1 MPAIFNSN
9 LVENACA
16 FGKEREQM
24 ELTKLIGFGVAGN
37 FAGHLEQAGEASD
50 FVNVKVKDA
59 IQPKAIF
66 PFYVPHIENSFLNV
80 FPISHDR
87 IQFPSGADNLQIE
100 PEVCLICDVEYEN
113 NKVKALQPCEFAAFN
128 DCSIR
133 RPGARKISEKKNWGS
148 ASKGM
153 SPQRITLDKFSSGG
167 ELDHYHIASFL
178 RRDGECHAY
187 GLDSPAVEYSYFH
200 ETLLNWVTDKM
211 NHQQDEGPAED
222 ISALLRAA
230 QYPER
235 VIISIGATRYTSFG
249 EQNFLQPG
257 DESVV
262 VVYDARRYN
271 AEQISQMAATG
282 EFTGEGMSLLRQ
294 LVVAA

>member
-1 MPAIFNSN
+1 MPVIFDSN
-9 LVENACA
+9 LVENAAA
-16 FGKEREQM
+16 FRKEHAM
-24 ELTKLIGFGVAGN
+24 DLTKMIGFGVAGN

-80 FPISHDR
+80 FPISHHQ
-87 IQFPSGADNLQIE
+87 IQFPDGADNLQIE
-100 PEVCLICDVEYEN
+100 PEVCLICDVVYDN
-113 NKVKALQPCEFAAFN
+113 QIVKNIIPREFAAFN

-153 SPQRITLDKFSSGG
+153 SSQRIALDKFAEGG
-167 ELDHYHIASFL
+167 ELDYYHIASFL
-178 RRDGECHAY
+178 RREGECYLY
-187 GLDSPAVEYSYFH
+187 GLDSPTVEYSYFH
-200 ETLLNWVTDKM
+200 ETLLNWVIDKM

-222 ISALLRAA
+222 IAALLKMA
-230 QYPER
+230 QHPQQ
-235 VIISIGATRYTSFG
+235 VIISIGATRYTPFG

-257 DESVV
+257 DESIV

-271 AEQISQMAATG
+271 AEQIRLMASVG

-294 LVVAA
+294 LVVAD